1 MSKTV
6 YTEMTRAKVS
16 DTRSIVISDCSKGG
30 YTIAQELLLKDGD
43 HKVPMFV
50 KGAFH
55 INDINGLHE
64 LRDCINLA
72 ISIIEERAVK
82 AENDTDDEDDWDS

>member
-43 HKVPMFV
+43 HNVPMFA

-55 INDINGLHE
+55 INDINGLYE

-82 AENDTDDEDDWDS
+82 AENDTDEDDWDS